1 MMLLHG
7 GRVLRSGA
15 AQVEPADVLVD
26 GDRIV
31 EVGAGLARP
40 PDAEDLDARGFLIL
54 PGLINAHTHG
64 HGHLLRGLAGR
75 WTLED
80 LLNHGAALN
89 GNRTPEEHYLS
100 AAVGAVEMLKSGC
113 TAAYDLFMAVPAPTP
128 EMAEAIAR
136 AYLDVGLRAVIAP
149 ALADLVFYATVPGLL
164 DLLPPD
170 LKRTV
175 KDISPAP
182 TAGLLRVS
190 EETIARWHGAGDGR
204 LRVAM
209 APTIPTQCTDEFLA
223 GCGRLAREHGLGLH
237 THLAESKVQVVE
249 AMRRWGKT
257 PVARLD
263 ELGLLRPGFV
273 GAHGIWLTEDDIAR
287 LAETGGA
294 IAHNPGSNLRLGAG
308 IAAVRE
314 MLDRGVTVGVGTD
327 GSICSDNQNVFE
339 AMRTAALV
347 GNVRFPHEAARWLSA
362 EEVWRMATR
371 GSAQLLGMA
380 DDLGAIETGRKA
392 DLVLLRADS
401 TFVSPLNDT
410 LGTLVYAETG
420 ASVDTVLV
428 GGRTIMRAGRVLTVD
443 ESRLRASAQEAADR
457 ARSRNAAAW
466 QLAAQLAPYIATAC
480 RAAVATPYPVNR
492 YAAPLAAAP
501 MENR

>member
-1 MMLLHG
+1 MLLQG
-7 GRVLRSGA
+7 GRVLRAGA
-15 AQVEPADVLVD
+15 AQVERADILVD
-26 GDRIV
+26 GDRIA
-31 EVGAGLARP
+31 EVGTGLAP
-40 PDAEDLDARGFLIL
+40 SADVETIDAREFLVL

-64 HGHLLRGLAGR
+64 HGNLLRGLAGR

-80 LLNHGAALN
+80 LLNHGPALN
-89 GNRTPEEHYLS
+89 GHRTPEEHYLS
-100 AAVGAVEMLKSGC
+100 AAVGAIEMLKSGC

-136 AYLDVGLRAVIAP
+136 AYLDVGMRAVIAP
-149 ALADLVFYATVPGLL
+149 ALADLVFYQTVPGLM

-170 LKRTV
+170 LQRTV
-175 KDISPAP
+175 KDLTPAP
-182 TAGLLRVS
+182 TAGLLHLS
-190 EETIARWHGAGDGR
+190 EETVTRWHGAGDGR
-204 LRVAM
+204 LRVAL

-223 GCGRLAREHGLGLH
+223 GYGRLARKHDLGLH

-257 PVARLD
+257 PVARLA
-263 ELGLLRPGFV
+263 ELGLLGPGFV
-273 GAHGIWLTEDDIAR
+273 GAHGIWLTDEDIAR
-287 LAETGGA
+287 LADAGGA

-314 MLDRGVTVGVGTD
+314 MLDGGVTVGVGTD

-347 GNVRFPHEAARWLSA
+347 GNVRFPHEAARWLGA
-362 EEVWRMATR
+362 EEVWRMATL
-371 GSAQLLGMA
+371 GSARLLGMA
-380 DDLGAIETGRKA
+380 DDVGAIEPGRKA

-401 TFVSPLNDT
+401 PFVSPLNDT
-410 LGTLVYAETG
+410 LRSLVYAETG

-428 GGRTIMRAGRVLTVD
+428 GGRVVVRGGHVLTVD
-443 ESRLRASAQEAADR
+443 EAQLRARAQEAADR
-457 ARSRNAAAW
+457 LRARNTAAW
-466 QLAAQLAPYIATAC
+466 QLAARLGPYIAAAC

-492 YAAPLAAAP
+492 YAAPVETA
-501 MENR
+501 RR